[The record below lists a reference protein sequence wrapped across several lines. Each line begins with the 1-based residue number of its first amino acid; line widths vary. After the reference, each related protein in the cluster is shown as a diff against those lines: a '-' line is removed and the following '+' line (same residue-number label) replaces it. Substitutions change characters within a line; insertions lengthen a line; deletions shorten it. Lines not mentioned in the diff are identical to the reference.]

1 MCIVAAEMIG
11 GESMGLGRLILKYA
25 DLLKTNEIV
34 VGMLLI
40 GIIGYLSNE
49 GMLRIER
56 HLFRWRANITL

>member
-11 GESMGLGRLILKYA
+11 GENVGLGRLILKYA

-40 GIIGYLSNE
+40 GIIGFLSNE
-49 GMLRIER
+49 AMLQIEKY
-56 HLFRWRANITL
+56 LFRWREK